1 MSADAVVIG
10 GGIAGLAAADR
21 LTAAGLDVTLLE
33 ASDRLGGKVRTTSFA
48 GRPLDMGAE
57 VLVTRDPTAIDLC
70 RELSLDG
77 DLVSPAV
84 TGAHVWTRGRLRPL
98 PADVLTRL
106 PGDAGD
112 LLRSRLLSPLGAI
125 RCGLDLITPSQAP
138 EDDVAVGTI
147 VRARLGDQVLDR
159 LVDPLLGGIH
169 AGRCDDLSAQAL
181 APQLLAA
188 LATGK
193 GLVRGLRAA
202 GPAAEG
208 PAFVTLRGG
217 LETLVRAL
225 SARLDAG
232 GAVVRLRA
240 PVHALDLAEP
250 ERLTVRPGD
259 GGELDAAACVIAA
272 PAGPAAAILAGSAP
286 AATAELDGIAY
297 AGAAIVALAYPPEA
311 LAGLPP
317 GTGFVTA
324 GDERLVRACT
334 WASAKWRHLD
344 GDPAI
349 VKAFVGRAGSPPPD
363 AGDGELAAL
372 VHEELT
378 RALDLRHAPV
388 EWRVQRF
395 GAAIPQYAVGHLGR
409 VARIEA
415 ALPANIAVAGASYR
429 GAGLAACIRSGRAG
443 ADRVLRHLGVAAQES
458 PLEMTRSHV

>member
-1 MSADAVVIG
+1 M
-10 GGIAGLAAADR
+10 
-21 LTAAGLDVTLLE
+21 
-33 ASDRLGGKVRTTSFA
+33 
-48 GRPLDMGAE
+48 
-57 VLVTRDPTAIDLC
+57 
-70 RELSLDG
+70 
-77 DLVSPAV
+77 
-84 TGAHVWTRGRLRPL
+84 
-98 PADVLTRL
+98 
-106 PGDAGD
+106 
-112 LLRSRLLSPLGAI
+112 
-125 RCGLDLITPSQAP
+125 
-138 EDDVAVGTI
+138 GTI

-217 LETLVRAL
+217 LGTLVRAL

-372 VHEELT
+372 VHEELA

-388 EWRVQRF
+388 EWRTCSASARRSRSTRSATS
-395 GAAIPQYAVGHLGR
+395 AASRASRRRCLRTSRWPVR
-409 VARIEA
+409 RIA
-415 ALPANIAVAGASYR
+415 AQGWPRASGPA
-429 GAGLAACIRSGRAG
+429 GRALT
-443 ADRVLRHLGVAAQES
+443 ACSAISASPRKNHHLR
-458 PLEMTRSHV
+458 